1 MLRIVKA
8 AVTVAAVVGVCQ
20 VGAWANGVSMPSAPA
35 GPSATP
41 SRPLTP
47 EEMAVDA
54 YNSGI
59 GHRDRALKAETQAL
73 KEKKDSDRAKN
84 EKKSKEEFDKALQ
97 DFKRAAELNPKLPQ
111 AYNGMGYSYRKL
123 GDYSKALENYDRALD
138 LNPKF
143 PDALEY
149 RGEAYLGLNRLED
162 ARQAYMTLFAMDR
175 KQADALMQAMNGY
188 LEKKKADP
196 SGVDPAAL
204 SAFESWIKE
213 RAGVADQTKQMALN
227 APHVAWR

>member
-8 AVTVAAVVGVCQ
+8 ALTVAAVVGVVQ
-20 VGAWANGVSMPSAPA
+20 VGAGANGVAVPSPSA
-35 GPSATP
+35 GPSAAA

-54 YNSGI
+54 YNGGI
-59 GHRDRALKAETQAL
+59 GHRDRAVKAETQAL
-73 KEKKDSDRAKN
+73 KDKKDSDRAKN
-84 EKKSKEEFDKALQ
+84 EKKAKEEFDKALQ

-123 GDYSKALENYDRALD
+123 GDYNKALENYDRALE

-149 RGEAYLGLNRLED
+149 RGEAYLGLNRLDD
-162 ARQAYMTLFAMDR
+162 ARQAYLTLFAMDR
-175 KQADALMQAMNGY
+175 KQADVLMQAMTAY
-188 LEKKKADP
+188 VEKKKADP
-196 SGVDPAAL
+196 AGVDPAAL
-204 SAFESWIKE
+204 GAFESWIKE
-213 RAGVADQTKQMALN
+213 RVGVAEQTKQMALN
-227 APHVAWR
+227 APHGAWR

>member
-1 MLRIVKA
+1 MFRIVKG
-8 AVTVAAVVGVCQ
+8 AVTLAAIVGLCQ
-20 VGAWANGVSMPSAPA
+20 VGAAANGVSVPPPSS
-35 GPSATP
+35 GPSAAP

-47 EEMAVDA
+47 EEMAIDA

-59 GHRDRALKAETQAL
+59 GHRDRAVKAETQAL
-73 KEKKDSDRAKN
+73 KEKKDNDRAKN

-97 DFKRAAELNPKLPQ
+97 DFKKAAELNPKMPQ

-123 GDYSKALENYDRALD
+123 GDYNKALENYDRALE

-149 RGEAYLGLNRLED
+149 RGEAYLGLNRLDD

-175 KQADALMQAMNGY
+175 KQADALMQAMTAY
-188 LEKKKADP
+188 VEKKKADP

-204 SAFESWIKE
+204 STFESWMKE
-213 RAGVADQTKQMALN
+213 RSGVAEQTKQMALN
-227 APHVAWR
+227 APHGAWR